1 MRLISLFGA
10 TALLLASRSPAH
22 AWGAIGHRVTGAIA
36 EAGLS
41 GLARAH
47 VHQILGNESLAE
59 ASTWP
64 DEQRSNPAE
73 FWQKTASP
81 WHYVTVPAGTAYTIA
96 LAPPEGDAATA
107 LVRFA
112 ATLRN
117 PAAALDDKRLALR
130 FIVHIIGDLHQ
141 PLHAGRPGDRG
152 GNDVLVTWFG
162 KPTNLHAVWDSA
174 MIDDRQ
180 VSWTEQAAWLERT
193 ITPDQIIAWNDT
205 NPATWIDESAR
216 LRETIYPADPKLG
229 FAYTWQHRQDINT
242 RLAMAGVRIAA
253 YFNLLFDG
261 PRKDN
266 R

>member
-1 MRLISLFGA
+1 MKICSLFSA
-10 TALLLASRSPAH
+10 VAMLLLSHTSAF

-36 EAGLS
+36 EASLS
-41 GLARAH
+41 GVARAH
-47 VHQILGNESLAE
+47 VRQILGSESLAE

-81 WHYVTVPAGTAYTIA
+81 WHYVTVPTGTAYTVA

-107 LVRFA
+107 LAGFA

-117 PAAALDDKRLALR
+117 PSASLDDKRLALR
-130 FIVHIIGDLHQ
+130 FAVHVIGDLHQ
-141 PLHAGRPGDRG
+141 PLHAGRPGDHG
-152 GNDVLVTWFG
+152 GNLVEVTWFG

-180 VSWTEQAAWLERT
+180 LSWTELAAWLQRT
-193 ITPDQIIAWNDT
+193 ITPEQVIAWNET
-205 NPATWIDESAR
+205 NPATWIGESAR

-229 FAYTWQHRQDINT
+229 FAYAWQHRADIDT
-242 RLAMAGVRIAA
+242 RLAMGGVRIAA
-253 YFNLLFDG
+253 WLNRIFDS
-261 PRKDN
+261 PAPDHR
-266 R
+266 